1 MKSKSYLGFLMLLA
15 LMLFLVLLPS
25 AFSSVYQNTGN
36 GLIPEWTFGTKTQD
50 RVETN
55 QKKECFE
62 TDAKQPFK
70 FDVCYVPNR
79 PYHETLVEVV
89 FPSGTPLI
97 NVMEIFDLTNKVGK
111 IRKASLFNTNGQR
124 LNGTEKS
131 NGFSITFKF
140 VDEFDLADIVSK
152 SGELKFVLRAN
163 AINNTRSTVEA
174 VFKLQ

>member
-79 PYHETLVEVV
+79 PYREAVIDVV
-89 FPSGTPLI
+89 LSPGAPVLSKF
-97 NVMEIFDLTNKVGK
+97 EIKNLTNGADYVITSSAQTDNK
-111 IRKASLFNTNGQR
+111 S
-124 LNGTEKS
+124 EKERRS
-131 NGFSITFKF
+131 S
-140 VDEFDLADIVSK
+140 FDLAELFSAVKSTNYKELKLVFVATSRSGDVSK
-152 SGELKFVLRAN
+152 VECTLKF
-163 AINNTRSTVEA
+163 
-174 VFKLQ
+174 Q